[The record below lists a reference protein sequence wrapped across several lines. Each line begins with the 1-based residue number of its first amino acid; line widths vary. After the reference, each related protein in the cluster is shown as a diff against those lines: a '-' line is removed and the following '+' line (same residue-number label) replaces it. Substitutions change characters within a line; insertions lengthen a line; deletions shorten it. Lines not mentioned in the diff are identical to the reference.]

1 MIRKALMLKLFDAA
15 YMQRWNDKLRPVELI
30 ELDKQAHKMIIAY
43 FLAKF
48 EEDEGGQPVDWVELI
63 EGGIFELLQRIVITD
78 LKPPIFYK
86 IKEDRKKYRKLNEWV
101 EEELKP
107 VLSSLGK
114 PFCRRFRE
122 HFVRAND
129 DTHTRRI
136 LNAAHFCAT
145 KWEFAIIERANPGG
159 YDIDD
164 IRNDLERKL
173 GHYSDLK
180 GIIALA
186 EERRFRNFIDLAGQL
201 RFQTRWA
208 HLHRIP
214 KTSVLGH
221 SLYVA
226 ILSYLFSL
234 EIGACPR
241 RRVNNFLTGLFHDLP
256 EVLTR
261 DIISPVK
268 RSVEGLSELIKEY
281 EKEQLEKEV
290 YRLIPDR
297 WRPDFLM
304 YAEREF
310 ESFVTVDGVLTE
322 TNSGEIGARYNK
334 DIFNPKDGALVKGA
348 DNLAAFLE
356 AYAGIRN
363 GSVSQDLQM
372 ARFNIKEQNQGLS
385 IAGLDFGAI
394 YSDFD

>member
-30 ELDKQAHKMIIAY
+30 ELDKQAHKMIIAW
-43 FLAKF
+43 FLARF
-48 EEDEGGQPVDWVELI
+48 EEDAGNPVDWIGVI

-86 IKEDRKKYRKLNEWV
+86 IKEDRDKYRKLNEWV
-101 EEELKP
+101 FDELKP
-107 VLSSLGK
+107 VISSLGK
-114 PFCRRFRE
+114 PFCDRFHA
-122 HFVRAND
+122 HFDGSD
-129 DTHTRRI
+129 DTPAKRI
-136 LNAAHFCAT
+136 LTASHFYAS
-145 KWEFAIIERANPGG
+145 KWEFAIVERSNPGG
-159 YDIDD
+159 YDIED

-173 GHYSDLK
+173 GRFSDLM
-180 GIIALA
+180 GIGALA
-186 EERRFRNFIDLAGQL
+186 RERRFRNFIDLAGQL
-201 RFQTRWA
+201 RFQIRWA

-226 ILSYLFSL
+226 LLSYLFSV

-241 RRVNNFLTGLFHDLP
+241 RCANNFLTGLFHDLP

-268 RSVEGLSELIKEY
+268 RSVEGLSDLIKEY

-290 YRLIPDR
+290 YRLIPES
-297 WRPDFLM
+297 WLPEFHM
-304 YAEREF
+304 FSEREF
-310 ESFVTVDGVLTE
+310 ETFVTIDGKLVE
-322 TNSGEIGARYNK
+322 TTSDEIGARYNE
-334 DIFNPKDGALVKGA
+334 DVFNPKDGLLVKAA
-348 DNLAAFLE
+348 DNLAAFIE

-363 GSVSQDLQM
+363 GSMSQDLHF
-372 ARFNIKEQNQGLS
+372 ARFNIKEGNQGKS
-385 IAGLDFGAI
+385 VAGIDFGAI

>member
-43 FLAKF
+43 FLARF
-48 EEDEGGQPVDWVELI
+48 EGDEGGQTVDWIEMI

-86 IKEDRKKYRKLNEWV
+86 IKEDLKKYRMLNEWV
-101 EEELKP
+101 FDELKP

-114 PFCRRFRE
+114 PFCRRFQD
-122 HFVRAND
+122 HFGNGD
-129 DTHTRRI
+129 DTPAKRI
-136 LNAAHFCAT
+136 LSAAHFLAT

-164 IRNDLERKL
+164 IRNDIERKL
-173 GHYSDLK
+173 GRFSDLK
-180 GIIALA
+180 GIAALA
-186 EERRFRNFIDLAGQL
+186 RERRYRNFIDLAGQL

-226 ILSYLFSL
+226 MLSYLFSL

-241 RRVNNFLTGLFHDLP
+241 RCVNNFLTGLFHDLP

-290 YRLIPDR
+290 YRLIPEI
-297 WRPDFLM
+297 WLPDFLM
-304 YAEREF
+304 FAEREF
-310 ESFVTVDGVLTE
+310 ETFATIDGKLTPTTSE
-322 TNSGEIGARYNK
+322 EISAKYNE
-334 DIFNPKDGALVKGA
+334 DVFNPKDGDLVKGA
-348 DNLAAFLE
+348 DNLAAFVE
-356 AYAGIRN
+356 AYVGIRN
-363 GSVSQDLQM
+363 GSVSQDLQL
-372 ARFNIKEQNQGLS
+372 ARFNIKEANQGKTV
-385 IAGLDFGAI
+385 AGFDFGGI

>member
-43 FLAKF
+43 FLARF
-48 EEDEGGQPVDWVELI
+48 EGDEGGLPVDWIEVI
-63 EGGIFELLQRIVITD
+63 EGGMFELLQRIVITD

-86 IKEDRKKYRKLNEWV
+86 IKEDREKYGKLNEWV
-101 EEELKP
+101 FDELKP

-114 PFCRRFRE
+114 PFCDRFRN
-122 HFVRAND
+122 HFLNSD
-129 DTHTRRI
+129 DTPAKRI
-136 LNAAHFCAT
+136 LSAAHFLAT

-173 GHYSDLK
+173 GRFSNLK
-180 GIIALA
+180 GIAALGR
-186 EERRFRNFIDLAGQL
+186 ERRYRNFIDLAGQL

-226 ILSYLFSL
+226 MLSYLFSL

-241 RRVNNFLTGLFHDLP
+241 RCVNNFLTGLFHDLP

-290 YRLIPDR
+290 YRLLPAG
-297 WRPDFLM
+297 WLPDFLM
-304 YAEREF
+304 FAEREF
-310 ESFVTVDGVLTE
+310 DTFVTVEGMLVE
-322 TNSGEIGARYNK
+322 TTSEEISARFNE
-334 DIFNPKDGALVKGA
+334 DAFNPKDGRLVKGA
-348 DNLAAFLE
+348 DNLAAFVE
-356 AYAGIRN
+356 AYIGIRN
-363 GSVSQDLQM
+363 GSVSQDLQL
-372 ARFNIKEQNQGLS
+372 ARFNIKEDNQGIS
-385 IAGLDFGAI
+385 VAGLDFGGI

>member
-43 FLAKF
+43 FLARF
-48 EEDEGGQPVDWVELI
+48 EGDEGGLPVDWIEVI
-63 EGGIFELLQRIVITD
+63 EGGMFELLQRIVITD

-86 IKEDRKKYRKLNEWV
+86 IKEDREKYGKLNEWV
-101 EEELKP
+101 FDELKP

-114 PFCRRFRE
+114 PFCDRFRN
-122 HFVRAND
+122 HFLNSD
-129 DTHTRRI
+129 DTPAKRI
-136 LNAAHFCAT
+136 LSAAHFLAT

-173 GHYSDLK
+173 GRFSDLK
-180 GIIALA
+180 GIAALGR
-186 EERRFRNFIDLAGQL
+186 ERRYRNFIDLAGQL

-226 ILSYLFSL
+226 MLSYLFSL

-241 RRVNNFLTGLFHDLP
+241 RCVNNFLTGLFHDLP

-290 YRLIPDR
+290 YRLLPAG
-297 WRPDFLM
+297 WLPDFLM
-304 YAEREF
+304 FAEREF
-310 ESFVTVDGVLTE
+310 DTFVTVEGMLVE
-322 TNSGEIGARYNK
+322 TTSEEISARFNE
-334 DIFNPKDGALVKGA
+334 DAFNPKDGRLVKGA
-348 DNLAAFLE
+348 DNLAAFVE
-356 AYAGIRN
+356 AYIGIRN
-363 GSVSQDLQM
+363 GSVSQDLQL
-372 ARFNIKEQNQGLS
+372 ARFNIKEDNQGIS
-385 IAGLDFGAI
+385 VAGLDFGGI